1 MMSQST
7 AIDPTTQAVDLPEP
21 PTDDLLYE
29 VIEGRMVE
37 LPPMSSRETY
47 LASILIALL
56 GLHARASEQGRVVGE
71 MLFKLDPTRNQK
83 RRPDVAFVSFDRWPK
98 TRRVPATHG
107 WEVVPELAIEVV
119 SPTDAAVDLL
129 EKIEEYFQTGVR
141 RVWVVYPGSRC
152 VYDYESLTTIRVLR
166 VGDRIEGGGLLPGFG
181 LTLADLFE
189 VDQVDEG
196 EDADGSGTRTEA

>member
-1 MMSQST
+1 
-7 AIDPTTQAVDLPEP
+7 
-21 PTDDLLYE
+21 
-29 VIEGRMVE
+29 MVE